1 MGWVALGMFVRAD
14 WAFSRAEFLGA
25 ETPIMPREEV
35 SRYRFRASPDAGE
48 LLGTSHKADVV
59 RADWSDVHWGCS
71 QHDVAL
77 FLSSQHGSS
86 IESGQTDSSGGS
98 ASTLFVWHSRAV
110 TSERGCS
117 SSCQLPRKRWAEG
130 RRDADEHTQ
139 KCLVDVQ
146 SK

>member
-1 MGWVALGMFVRAD
+1 MGWVATWHEYEGGLGILAGGVSGRRD
-14 WAFSRAEFLGA
+14 TYHVL
-25 ETPIMPREEV
+25 REEV
-35 SRYRFRASPDAGE
+35 SRYRFRDAGE
-48 LLGTSHKADVV
+48 LLGTGHKADVV